1 MDKAKRVRQLYIGS
15 IVLFVLFCA
24 LPGLDRVVEG
34 HRPAEFSV
42 AGLASQ
48 LAGIF
53 AWTAMCLAYQMRGKL
68 NAETGHPTK
77 G

>member
-1 MDKAKRVRQLYIGS
+1 MDKAKRVRQLYIVS

-24 LPGLDRVVEG
+24 IPGLRPLVEG
-34 HRPAEFSV
+34 NRPEFSV
-42 AGLASQ
+42 TGLASQ

-53 AWTAMCLAYQMRGKL
+53 AWALMCSAYQMRGKL
-68 NAETGHPTK
+68 NGAEPTK